1 MVFQLFQLLSIGQTV
16 LEQGGRAAV
25 AYKYQRDLDLAQRVV
40 GSPQQYTQEKLNWAH
55 LIVQKENDR
64 IAERLRQEKLARRR
78 KFKRWFIFW
87 VIVAAT
93 ITIWI
98 ALASGGDQTSSY

>member
-1 MVFQLFQLLSIGQTV
+1 MIYQLYQLLS
-16 LEQGGRAAV
+16 AAGSV
-25 AYKYQRDLDLAQRVV
+25 FELGAKAAGSYKYQRDLDLAQRVV

-55 LIVQKENDR
+55 LIVKKENDR
-64 IAERLRQEKLARRR
+64 IAERIRQEKLARRR

-93 ITIWI
+93 IAIWI
-98 ALASGGDQTSSY
+98 ALASGGDQTGNY